1 MKNGRKLDLTLLKNA
16 NFLLHTSLY
25 SALVFIEFIISISLL
40 KHHSKKD
47 ANCERE
53 IYCMIFANLFHG
65 FLGFLPVSAG
75 FDINM

>member
-1 MKNGRKLDLTLLKNA
+1 LKND
-16 NFLLHTSLY
+16 
-25 SALVFIEFIISISLL
+25 
-40 KHHSKKD
+40 SKKD

-53 IYCMIFANLFHG
+53 IYCMIFANLLHG